1 MTKSRQDCERADR
14 EDPLASFRT
23 RFSLPEGVIYL
34 DGNSLGALPAA
45 TPSRIAQTVTEE
57 WGQDLIRAW
66 NSHDWVG
73 QPRRVGDK
81 LARLLGAAAGE
92 IIVADST
99 SLNIFKLLAALL
111 ARPLEAGRNV
121 ILSERGNFP
130 TDLYMAQGLN
140 QLMGGRFQL
149 KWVDGDPADHLSSS
163 VAAAIITQ
171 VDYRS
176 GRMLDMAALNA
187 RARACGT
194 PIIWDLSHS
203 AGAVPVQ
210 LNADAAEYAVGCGYK
225 YLNGGPGAPAYLY
238 VRRDLQAQTRQP
250 LTGWFGHAAPFEFTP
265 DYQPAGGIEQ
275 MLVGT
280 PSVLATTALECGVD
294 LMLEADINALR
305 AKSVELT
312 ERFIDLVASSCASY
326 GFELSAP
333 REYSQRGS
341 QVSFRHPAAWPI
353 MQALIAR
360 GVIGDFR
367 KPDFIRF
374 GFAPLYVRHVDV
386 WDAVEILKDIMDS
399 GQWRD
404 PRFQKLNAV
413 T

>member
-1 MTKSRQDCERADR
+1 MTRQDCERADR
-14 EDPLASFRT
+14 EDALASFRS

-34 DGNSLGALPAA
+34 DGNSLGALP
-45 TPSRIAQTVTEE
+45 TTTVSRVADTVSTE
-57 WGQDLIRAW
+57 WGHGLIRAW
-66 NSHDWVG
+66 NSADWVG

-81 LARLLGAAAGE
+81 LARLLGAGAGE

-111 ARPLEAGRNV
+111 SRPLSTDRNV

-149 KWVDGDPADHLSSS
+149 KWVDDHPADHLDTR

-176 GRMLDMAALNA
+176 GRMLDMATMNE
-187 RARACGT
+187 RARACGV

-203 AGAVPVQ
+203 AGALPVQ
-210 LNADAAEYAVGCGYK
+210 LNADGAEYAVGCGYK

-238 VRRDLQAQTRQP
+238 VRRELQASTRQP

-280 PSVLATTALECGVD
+280 PSVIATTALECGVD
-294 LMLEADINALR
+294 LMLEADVNALR
-305 AKSVELT
+305 TKSVALT
-312 ERFIDLVASSCASY
+312 ERFINLVASRCAGH
-326 GFELSAP
+326 GFELAAP

-367 KPDFIRF
+367 KPDYIRF

-386 WDAVEILKDIMDS
+386 WDAVETLRDIMES
-399 GQWRD
+399 GQWRE
-404 PRFQKLNAV
+404 PRFHKLNAV

>member
-1 MTKSRQDCERADR
+1 MSRQDCERADR
-14 EDPLASFRT
+14 EDRLSALRD
-23 RFSLPEGVIYL
+23 RFLLPEGIIYL

-45 TPSRIAQTVTEE
+45 TPGRLARNIEEE
-57 WGQDLIRAW
+57 WGRSLIRAW
-66 NSHDWVG
+66 NTHDWIT

-81 LARLLGAAAGE
+81 LGRLLGASAGE

-99 SLNIFKLLAALL
+99 SLNLFKLLAALL
-111 ARPLEAGRNV
+111 SRPLDVERNV

-140 QLMGGRFQL
+140 HLLGGRFKL
-149 KWVDGDPADHLSSS
+149 KWVDGNPAEALDAG

-176 GRMLDMAALNA
+176 GRLLNMAAFNA
-187 RARACGT
+187 RAHEVGV
-194 PIIWDLSHS
+194 PVIWDLSHS
-203 AGAVPVQ
+203 AGALPVR
-210 LNADAAEYAVGCGYK
+210 LNEDGAEYAVGCGYK

-238 VRRDLQAQTRQP
+238 VRTDKQPGTHQP

-265 DYQPAGGIEQ
+265 DYRPAAGIEQ

-294 LMLEADINALR
+294 LMLEADTTALR
-305 AKSVELT
+305 AKSVALT
-312 ERFIDLVASSCASY
+312 ELFIQLVETRCGEH
-326 GFELSAP
+326 GFELASP

-341 QVSFRHPAAWPI
+341 QVSFRHPHAWPI
-353 MQALIAR
+353 MQALIER

-367 KPDFIRF
+367 KPDYIRF

-386 WDAVEILKDIMDS
+386 WDAVEILRDIMVS
-399 GQWRD
+399 GAWREA
-404 PRFQKLNAV
+404 RFQKLNAV